1 MPTSGYPEAVVDRGN
16 PVLHAWSGYQPT
28 GTGFS
33 LEHTALEDGY
43 VAITYDTYLQAQPV
57 AKTNMA
63 SESPTIDEIREFEFV
78 LEFEPGADTLMDVFR
93 QYDSLSLWSSAIFV
107 NSKHMW
113 RLDHAKGTNEAL
125 GAFDEIFLD
134 DTRCNEC
141 FDVHK
146 CETGRTYYV
155 LDRRE
160 TSRTIYTLRH
170 EIEACRSV
178 PYFILNHVEKGV
190 IFESRRVSNEY
201 RWRVLLPG
209 DHPVGEVYDSIE
221 SHLREG
227 VSLSLSHISSAG
239 NWNAVERIISD
250 FSPKHWRVLQA
261 AVAHGYYERPR
272 DVSVSDLAA
281 ILGEPR
287 STVQYRL
294 RTAEDRIMSQF
305 VQQTL

>member
-1 MPTSGYPEAVVDRGN
+1 MKSCLACANCTFDEARHNLPLAFVYSST
-16 PVLHAWSGYQPT
+16 LS
-28 GTGFS
+28 
-33 LEHTALEDGY
+33 
-43 VAITYDTYLQAQPV
+43 AQQL
-57 AKTNMA
+57 AKTKMTAA
-63 SESPTIDEIREFEFV
+63 STATEETREFEFV
-78 LEFEPGADTLMDVFR
+78 LKFEPGADQLMDVFR

-107 NSKHMW
+107 SNTHMW
-113 RLDHAKGTNEAL
+113 RLDHAKGTDEAL
-125 GAFDEIFLD
+125 SAFDNIFLD

-141 FDVHK
+141 FDVNQ

-190 IFESRRVSNEY
+190 VFESRRVGNEY
-201 RWRVLLPG
+201 RWRVLFPG
-209 DHPVGEVYDSIE
+209 GHSIGDVYDSIE
-221 SHLREG
+221 SHLRDG

-239 NWNAVERIISD
+239 NWKATERIISD
-250 FSPKHWRVLQA
+250 FSPEHWQVLQA
-261 AVAHGYYERPR
+261 AVTHGYYERPR
-272 DVSVSDLAA
+272 EVSVSDLAS
-281 ILGEPR
+281 ILDEPR

-294 RTAEDRIMSQF
+294 RTAEDRIVSQF